1 MSRSEKKIKVP
12 DRLADKGVMNANETK
27 KERAIM
33 RTDEHRPSVI
43 NPADYEFVAC
53 EYVKIEDFG
62 SAEFLKEERARIRA
76 HMTRTGGNYSGHEHG
91 GNCMVCGSVN
101 AVYTM
106 LFYHAKSNSY
116 VRTGSDCAAKIEMS
130 GIEEFN
136 RFRAAVKNAIEAKAG
151 KKKAEAILNEAGLS
165 EAWKIYESDNRSQ
178 YEERTIGDIVSK
190 LVTYGSIS
198 ERAENF
204 VRDLLAKI
212 PTREARKEAER
223 QAHADAAE
231 CPEGRIVIVGE
242 VLATKVQD
250 SDFGSVVKMLV
261 RAETGFKVWGTC
273 PAGIVRGMK
282 ISFKATVTR
291 SNDDAKF
298 GFFKR
303 PSSAQVLEAPVAA

>member
-1 MSRSEKKIKVP
+1 
-12 DRLADKGVMNANETK
+12 
-27 KERAIM
+27 M
-33 RTDEHRPSVI
+33 RTDEHRPSAI

-53 EYVKIEDFG
+53 EYIKIEDFG
-62 SAEFLKEERARIRA
+62 SAQFLQEERAKIRA
-76 HMTRTGGNYSGHEHG
+76 HMTRTGGTYSHHEHG
-91 GNCMVCGSVN
+91 GNCMICGSVN

-130 GIEEFN
+130 GLEEMN

-151 KKKAEAILNEAGLS
+151 KKKAEAILTEAGLS
-165 EAWKIYESDNRSQ
+165 EAWTIYEAGNVKE
-178 YEERTIGDIVSK
+178 YEERTISSIVGK
-190 LVTYGSIS
+190 LVAYGSIS
-198 ERAENF
+198 ENAEKF

-212 PTREARKEAER
+212 PTRESRKEAER
-223 QAHADAAE
+223 QAHANAAE
-231 CPEGRIVIVGE
+231 CPEGRIQIVGE

-273 PAGIVRGMK
+273 PAGISRGMK

-291 SNDDAKF
+291 SNDDEKF

-303 PSSAQVLEAPVAA
+303 PSNAQVIEAPVAA